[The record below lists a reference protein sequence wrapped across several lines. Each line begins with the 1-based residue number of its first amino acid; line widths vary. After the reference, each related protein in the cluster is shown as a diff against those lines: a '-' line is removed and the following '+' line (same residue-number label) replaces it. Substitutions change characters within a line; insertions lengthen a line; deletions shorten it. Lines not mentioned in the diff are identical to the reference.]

1 MGAVLGE
8 LLPLAVGV
16 VLSPAAIIII
26 IVMLGAPRGWV
37 AAAAFVAGWVGAL
50 VAVGAAVLLLAEG
63 ADAAT
68 GGEGGTATGLAQLGI
83 GIVLLVLAARKWRG
97 RPRGGESA
105 ELPGWMASL
114 ERVTPARALGF
125 GALFAGVKPKNLV
138 LTAAAALVIAEGA
151 LAPATSAAL
160 LLAYALLATVGVA
173 APLVAALALGDRA
186 GAVLAGWK
194 GWLGENNATI
204 MTLLLVLFGVI
215 LVGNAVAALA

>member
-8 LLPLAVGV
+8 LLPLAIGV
-16 VLSPAAIIII
+16 VLSPAAIIIV
-26 IVMLGAPRGWV
+26 IVMLGVPRGWV
-37 AAAAFVAGWVGAL
+37 RAAAFIAGWIGAL
-50 VAVGAAVLLLAEG
+50 LAVGAAVLFLAEG

-68 GGEGGTATGLAQLGI
+68 GGESGTVAGLAQLGI
-83 GIVLLVLAARKWRG
+83 GLALLVLATRQWRG

-114 ERVTPARALGF
+114 ERVNSARALGF

-138 LTAAAALVIAEGA
+138 LTAAAAIVIAEGA

-194 GWLGENNATI
+194 AWLGENNATI
-204 MTLLLVLFGVI
+204 MALLLVLFGVI
-215 LVGNAVAALA
+215 LVGKGMGAFT